1 MDELPSL
8 VRDHGV
14 AIGIIATPALAAQ
27 DVADLLVHAG
37 VTSILNFAPAV
48 ITVPDGVSLRKVDLA
63 VELQIL
69 SFHQQ
74 RRTGRPSAIPEPVA
88 AAD

>member
-1 MDELPSL
+1 
-8 VRDHGV
+8 
-14 AIGIIATPALAAQ
+14 
-27 DVADLLVHAG
+27 

-48 ITVPDGVSLRKVDLA
+48 ITVPEGVSLRKVDLA

-74 RRTGRPSAIPEPVA
+74 RRSGRAQPPIDVAPVA

>member
-1 MDELPSL
+1 
-8 VRDHGV
+8 
-14 AIGIIATPALAAQ
+14 
-27 DVADLLVHAG
+27 VADLLVDAG
-37 VTSILNFAPAV
+37 VTSILNFAPAI

-74 RRTGRPSAIPEPVA
+74 RRANALTAASTTTAASEPVPSPA
-88 AAD
+88 H